1 LRPPHRFPFE
11 LVDREVDGGGRF
23 AATTA
28 AWWLRGSSELT
39 LPWIVEAAAQAAA
52 RVLGEPGTAPRRMA
66 LAGVD
71 AARLD
76 RALIAG
82 EICELRVR
90 LAGRWG
96 HLVKVEAEV
105 EAGGA
110 AIGKLD
116 LLLAALPEAA
126 IAETD

>member
-11 LVDREVDGGGRF
+11 LVDREVDGAGRL
-23 AATTA
+23 APTA
-28 AWWLRGSSELT
+28 CAWWLRGRSELT

-52 RVLGEPGTAPRRMA
+52 RVLGEPGAAPRRMA
-66 LAGVD
+66 LAGID

-76 RALIAG
+76 RALTAG

-96 HLVKVEAEV
+96 NLVKVEAEV
-105 EAGGA
+105 EAGGS
-110 AIGKLD
+110 AIGRLD

-126 IAETD
+126 LPETD